1 MSTPQAKVSAP
12 PRSREVVERFLGPAQ
27 RAGIL
32 MTALFGGLPLG
43 CALVALVH
51 FGLLGDDQ
59 VRRYVHHP
67 IEKVEVV
74 MFCCA
79 LAALA
84 AKVWQS
90 WRERRAFRAE
100 LLPPWEGQPVPVADA
115 VHLLAGIS
123 RLPPRLARTL
133 LARRVAGVLTFLAQ
147 RQTTAE
153 LDDHLRTL
161 SDNDALAVE
170 NSYGLTRFISWAI
183 PILGFLG
190 TVLGITAAISGVTPE
205 VLEKNLNAVTDG
217 LALAFD
223 ATALAL
229 ALTMIVMFLSF
240 VTDRQEQGIL
250 LEVDHY
256 VDQHLAHRFERSDGA
271 GGEFGAAVRQST
283 QVLLQ
288 ANEQIVRRQVE
299 LWAKTLDEMDY
310 RRQEEEKRQ
319 QERFTGA
326 LEKALERTQHSHAQ
340 RLAAL
345 EKQAIEQSAGLLQQL
360 AALATAVRETA
371 REQQAGLARVAEA
384 QTAQAGELAK
394 LRAGEAQLLRLQET
408 LNQNLATLVSTETL
422 EQAVHALTAA
432 AHLLTARAQSEARIL
447 RLEPKPKPGAAA

>member
-1 MSTPQAKVSAP
+1 MTTPQAKVSAP
-12 PRSREVVERFLGPAQ
+12 PRRPEVVERFLGPAQ
-27 RAGIL
+27 RAGVML
-32 MTALFGGLPLG
+32 AALFGGVPLG
-43 CALVALVH
+43 CGLVALVH
-51 FGLLGDDQ
+51 FGLLGDEQ

-100 LLPPWEGQPVPVADA
+100 VLPPWEGERVPVADA
-115 VHLLAGIS
+115 VPLLAGIS
-123 RLPPRLARTL
+123 RLPSWLQCTL

-147 RQTTAE
+147 RQTTGE
-153 LDDHLRTL
+153 LDDHLRNL
-161 SDNDALAVE
+161 ADNDALAVE

-205 VLEKNLNAVTDG
+205 VLEKNLSAVTDG

-256 VDQHLAHRFERSDGA
+256 VDQHLAHRFERADGI
-271 GGEFGAAVRQST
+271 GGEFGEAVRQST

-326 LEKALERTQHSHAQ
+326 LETALERSLHSHAQ
-340 RLAAL
+340 RAAAL
-345 EKQAIEQSAGLLQQL
+345 EKQAVEQSAGLLQQL
-360 AALATAVRETA
+360 AALAEV
-371 REQQAGLARVAEA
+371 QA
-384 QTAQAGELAK
+384 AQAGELAR

-422 EQAVHALTAA
+422 EQAVQALTAA
-432 AHLLTARAQSEARIL
+432 AHLLTARAQAEGRIL

>member
-12 PRSREVVERFLGPAQ
+12 PRRAEVVERFLGPVQ
-27 RAGIL
+27 RAGVL
-32 MTALFGGLPLG
+32 LAALFGGIPLG
-43 CALVALVH
+43 CGLVALVH
-51 FGLLGDDQ
+51 FGLLGDEQ

-90 WRERRAFRAE
+90 RREGRAFRAE
-100 LLPPWEGQPVPVADA
+100 VLPPWEGRPVPVADA
-115 VHLLAGIS
+115 VVLLAGIS
-123 RLPPRLARTL
+123 RLPSWLQNTL
-133 LARRVAGVLTFLAQ
+133 LARRVAGVLTFLAR
-147 RQTTAE
+147 RQTTGE
-153 LDDHLRTL
+153 LDDHLRAL

-256 VDQHLAHRFERSDGA
+256 VDQHLAHRFER
-271 GGEFGAAVRQST
+271 
-283 QVLLQ
+283 
-288 ANEQIVRRQVE
+288 
-299 LWAKTLDEMDY
+299 
-310 RRQEEEKRQ
+310 
-319 QERFTGA
+319 
-326 LEKALERTQHSHAQ
+326 
-340 RLAAL
+340 
-345 EKQAIEQSAGLLQQL
+345 
-360 AALATAVRETA
+360 A
-371 REQQAGLARVAEA
+371 REQQGGLARVAQA
-384 QTAQAGELAK
+384 QAAQAGELAK
-394 LRAGEAQLLRLQET
+394 LRAGEAGLLRLQET
-408 LNQNLATLVSTETL
+408 LNQNLAALVNTETL
-422 EQAVHALTAA
+422 EQAVQALTAA
-432 AHLLTARAQSEARIL
+432 AHLLTARAQAEHRIL